1 MKEKIKTVLL
11 TILRYTPLILCLGF
25 AAWYLLNGDNISVA
39 TILDRVP
46 STPWRAAVFMI
57 ILYAAK
63 SLSVVFPIIVLH
75 IAGGFLFPP
84 VIAVI
89 VNVLGTIVELTVP
102 YWVGRISGTAYAN
115 RLMEKHPKIADVIS
129 KIDSKSFSMSFFLRI
144 ISCLPS
150 DAVSM
155 YLGATKMSFKS
166 YLSGSFLGTLPSIL
180 TATLLGT
187 SVTDPTSPMF
197 WISLSLTVGISV
209 FSFLFYLV
217 WQKKKSSYQN
227 GGNSQ

>member
-1 MKEKIKTVLL
+1 MKKKIKSVLL
-11 TILRYTPLILCLGF
+11 TILRYIPLIICLGF
-25 AAWYLLNGDNISVA
+25 ATWYLLSGENISVD
-39 TILDRVP
+39 TILSRVP
-46 STPWRAAVFMI
+46 STPLRAAVFMI
-57 ILYAAK
+57 VLYAAK

-84 VIAVI
+84 FVAVI
-89 VNVLGTIVELTVP
+89 VNTIGTIVELTVP
-102 YWVGRISGTAYAN
+102 YWVGRISRTAYTD

-129 KIDSKSFSMSFFLRI
+129 KLDSKSFSMSFFLRI
-144 ISCLPS
+144 ISCLPG

-155 YLGATKMSFKS
+155 YLGVTKQPFKS
-166 YLSGSFLGTLPSIL
+166 YLAGSFLGTLPSII

-209 FSFLFYLV
+209 FSFLFYII
-217 WQKKKSSYQN
+217 WQKKISKGRAAN
-227 GGNSQ
+227 E

>member
-1 MKEKIKTVLL
+1 MKNKVKAAILTV
-11 TILRYTPLILCLGF
+11 LRYTPLIICLGF
-25 AAWYLLNGDNISVA
+25 AAWYLLSGENISVD

-46 STPWRAAVFMI
+46 SSPLLAAIFMVV
-57 ILYAAK
+57 LYAAK

-75 IAGGFLFPP
+75 IAGGFLFPT

-89 VNVLGTIVELTVP
+89 VNTLGTMVELTIP
-102 YWVGRISGTAYAN
+102 YWVGRISGTAYVD

-129 KIDSKSFSMSFFLRI
+129 KLDRKSFTMSFFLRI
-144 ISCLPS
+144 ISCLPG

-155 YLGATKMSFKS
+155 YLGVTKLPFKS
-166 YLSGSFLGTLPSIL
+166 YLAGSFLGTLPGIL

-209 FSFLFYLV
+209 FSFLFYV
-217 WQKKKSSYQN
+217 IWQKKISKGRAAN
-227 GGNSQ
+227 E

>member
-1 MKEKIKTVLL
+1 MKNKVKAAILTV
-11 TILRYTPLILCLGF
+11 LRYTPLIICLGF
-25 AAWYLLNGDNISVA
+25 AAWYLLSGENISVD

-46 STPWRAAVFMI
+46 SSPLLAAIFMVV
-57 ILYAAK
+57 LYAAK

-75 IAGGFLFPP
+75 IAGGFLFPT

-89 VNVLGTIVELTVP
+89 VNTLGTMVELTIP
-102 YWVGRISGTAYAN
+102 YWVGRISGTAYVD

-129 KIDSKSFSMSFFLRI
+129 KLDRKSFTMSFFLRI
-144 ISCLPS
+144 ISCLPG
-150 DAVSM
+150 DAVSL
-155 YLGATKMSFKS
+155 YLGVTKLPFKS
-166 YLSGSFLGTLPSIL
+166 YLAGSFLGTLPGIL

-209 FSFLFYLV
+209 FSFLFYV
-217 WQKKKSSYQN
+217 IWQKKISKGRAAN
-227 GGNSQ
+227 E

>member
-1 MKEKIKTVLL
+1 MKKKIKSVLL
-11 TILRYTPLILCLGF
+11 TILRYTPLIICLGF
-25 AAWYLLNGDNISVA
+25 ATWYLLSGENISVD
-39 TILDRVP
+39 TILSRVP
-46 STPWRAAVFMI
+46 STPLRAAVFMI
-57 ILYAAK
+57 VLYAAK

-84 VIAVI
+84 FVAVI
-89 VNVLGTIVELTVP
+89 VNTIGTIVELTVP
-102 YWVGRISGTAYAN
+102 YWVGRISRTAYTD

-129 KIDSKSFSMSFFLRI
+129 KLDSKSFSMSFFLRI
-144 ISCLPS
+144 ISCLPG

-155 YLGATKMSFKS
+155 YLGVTKQPFKS
-166 YLSGSFLGTLPSIL
+166 YLAGSFLGTLPSII

-209 FSFLFYLV
+209 FSFLFYII
-217 WQKKKSSYQN
+217 WQKKISKGRAAN
-227 GGNSQ
+227 E

>member
-1 MKEKIKTVLL
+1 MKEKTKNAFL

-25 AAWYLLNGDNISVA
+25 AAWYLFSGENISVD
-39 TILDRVP
+39 TILSRVP
-46 STPWRAAVFMI
+46 STPWRAAVFMV

-84 VIAVI
+84 FVAVI
-89 VNVLGTIVELTVP
+89 VNTIGTIVELTIP
-102 YWVGRISGTAYAN
+102 YWVGRISGTAYAD

-129 KIDSKSFSMSFFLRI
+129 KLDRKGFTMSFFLRI
-144 ISCLPS
+144 ISCLPG

-155 YLGATKMSFKS
+155 YLGATKLPFKS
-166 YLSGSFLGTLPSIL
+166 YLAGSFLGTLPSIL

-209 FSFLFYLV
+209 FSFLFYV
-217 WQKKKSSYQN
+217 IWQKKISKGRAAN
-227 GGNSQ
+227 E